1 MTDMYFSPPT
11 IHLISEFSLSVLS
24 AFISSLPA
32 SSGQSAPFKIA
43 RFQRYDLQCKQALI
57 TLFYTLKKK
66 NLTFVCAWLALTILL
81 SIFLSL
87 LGFLFLSSLSFNT
100 TFLSVV
106 WNELKKDL
114 GRGYYSVIGI
124 HSTCIH
130 LQAWTIFSNH
140 FSLCDFLRL

>member
-1 MTDMYFSPPT
+1 M
-11 IHLISEFSLSVLS
+11 
-24 AFISSLPA
+24 
-32 SSGQSAPFKIA
+32 
-43 RFQRYDLQCKQALI
+43 
-57 TLFYTLKKK
+57 
-66 NLTFVCAWLALTILL
+66 CAWLALTIQL
-81 SIFLSL
+81 SIFLSP